1 MRIGLH
7 TSPGVAHS
15 SPGVVH
21 TSLGVVHTS
30 PGVVHTSPGVVH
42 TSPGVVHTSPGV
54 VHTSSGVVHTSPG
67 VVHTSPGVVHTSP
80 GVVHTSPR
88 LVLPNQGARRNSR
101 RVVKRTSRSIRLGRR
116 SEAIM
121 LKKAA
126 NCLENTLFARVYYI
140 RLLFPEKSI
149 HPFTQSAFPV
159 EFHRF
164 PV

>member
-15 SPGVVH
+15 SPE
-21 TSLGVVHTS
+21 VVHTS

-54 VHTSSGVVHTSPG
+54 V
-67 VVHTSPGVVHTSP
+67 
-80 GVVHTSPR
+80 
-88 LVLPNQGARRNSR
+88 LPYQGARRNSR

-116 SEAIM
+116 SESIL

-126 NCLENTLFARVYYI
+126 NCLENTLFARVIYVFYFPKKVFTPSH
-140 RLLFPEKSI
+140 RARFLLNFIGSRCEGFVFQA
-149 HPFTQSAFPV
+149 FTRTVNACEGRKGQAFTK
-159 EFHRF
+159 ENR
-164 PV
+164 

>member
-15 SPGVVH
+15 SPGVAH
-21 TSLGVVHTS
+21 SS

-42 TSPGVVHTSPGV
+42 TSPEVVHTSPGV
-54 VHTSSGVVHTSPG
+54 I
-67 VVHTSPGVVHTSP
+67 HTSPGVVHTSP

-101 RVVKRTSRSIRLGRR
+101 RVVKRTARSIRLGRR
-116 SEAIM
+116 SESIM

-126 NCLENTLFARVYYI
+126 NCLENTLFARAYI

-159 EFHRF
+159 EIHRF